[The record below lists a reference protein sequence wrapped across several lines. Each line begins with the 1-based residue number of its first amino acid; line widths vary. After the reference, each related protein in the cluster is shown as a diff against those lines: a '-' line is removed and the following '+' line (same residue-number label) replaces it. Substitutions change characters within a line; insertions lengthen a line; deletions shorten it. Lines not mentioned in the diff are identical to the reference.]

1 MTLEV
6 RILNVERTRSTCL
19 SQEQLDA
26 VTPMFNT
33 KIARHSLNDKMLAR
47 LIELKLAPKF
57 YGKGS
62 RKIRPEDLKNPVER
76 RKANIAERDR
86 RYLHILT
93 GHINESKLHVKKIH
107 DYIKNIQDPK
117 LKSDANKLL
126 DSLKD
131 ATKGIY

>member
-47 LIELKLAPKF
+47 LIELKLAP
-57 YGKGS
+57 
-62 RKIRPEDLKNPVER
+62 R
-76 RKANIAERDR
+76 
-86 RYLHILT
+86 ILSNVAKQT
-93 GHINESKLHVKKIH
+93 SQNVIVAICTS
-107 DYIKNIQDPK
+107 
-117 LKSDANKLL
+117 
-126 DSLKD
+126 
-131 ATKGIY
+131 